1 METTLGK
8 RISSLR
14 KEKELTQE
22 GLAGLLGI
30 SPQAV
35 SKWENDLT
43 CPDINLLPKL
53 SHTLGVSV
61 DELLTGE
68 AEKPPVTVL
77 PTEERKALK
86 DMLLK
91 ITVDSKDG
99 DKVRIN
105 IPMALVQVAI
115 DTGIDINNISDDKNL
130 KKIDLT
136 QIVELVRQGVVG
148 NLVDIETGDGDTVH
162 IFVE

>member
-1 METTLGK
+1 
-8 RISSLR
+8 
-14 KEKELTQE
+14 
-22 GLAGLLGI
+22 
-30 SPQAV
+30 
-35 SKWENDLT
+35 
-43 CPDINLLPKL
+43 
-53 SHTLGVSV
+53 
-61 DELLTGE
+61 
-68 AEKPPVTVL
+68 
-77 PTEERKALK
+77 
-86 DMLLK
+86 MLLK
-91 ITVDSKDG
+91 ITVDLKDG
-99 DKVRIN
+99 GKVRIN